1 MLAPRNRRFRI
12 AALFLSA
19 AYLVET
25 VGGLINANRIF
36 GQALPG
42 GYEVGTAIAPAAQLV
57 GLAGWLV
64 VAVAFGAEIDW
75 RRLRA
80 GGTIVA
86 STYIAV
92 AAASLLRYISYD
104 RHLHELHGR
113 LGYVAGVVGT
123 ILGAAAAATI
133 VSGFVDSRRR
143 AARAAR
149 LRAGATLAILAGVAA
164 AGAALLF
171 QSFYAHL
178 GLPHDLITAST
189 LLAVGGFGTAVAGLV
204 VALAATRPLGRRE
217 AAVAGAAMIAV
228 ASTLCAAGGESLAAT
243 AYPLSGSSLWVV
255 WLSVAARVTV
265 AVALAWVALGARAAA
280 APAPVPAQ

>member
-104 RHLHELHGR
+104 RHLHEIHGR
-113 LGYVAGVVGT
+113 LGYVAGVVAT
-123 ILGAAAAATI
+123 ILGAVRFKPERTPMAVGLYITAAYW
-133 VSGFVDSRRR
+133 F
-143 AARAAR
+143 
-149 LRAGATLAILAGVAA
+149 
-164 AGAALLF
+164 
-171 QSFYAHL
+171 
-178 GLPHDLITAST
+178 TAST
-189 LLAVGGFGTAVAGLV
+189 SFANPA
-204 VALAATRPLGRRE
+204 
-217 AAVAGAAMIAV
+217 
-228 ASTLCAAGGESLAAT
+228 
-243 AYPLSGSSLWVV
+243 
-255 WLSVAARVTV
+255 VTV
-265 AVALAWVALGARAAA
+265 ARSLSDTFAGIAPSS
-280 APAPVPAQ
+280 APAFILAQIVGALLAAGVMGWLLKTETPA